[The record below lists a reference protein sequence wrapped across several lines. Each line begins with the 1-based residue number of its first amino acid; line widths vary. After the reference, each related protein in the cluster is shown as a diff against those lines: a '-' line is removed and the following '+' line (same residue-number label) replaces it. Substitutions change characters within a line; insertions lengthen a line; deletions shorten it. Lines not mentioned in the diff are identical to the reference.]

1 MPIARDYAYA
11 LMAALTSLVVIGAVQ
26 AVSEAAQNDKN
37 TASSKA
43 SDASDKPIIEPSSQ
57 PSAVNVRCS
66 AGYTLRTTLST
77 GSQAAMT
84 VSCAPA

>member
-1 MPIARDYAYA
+1 MATVTVIEYG
-11 LMAALTSLVVIGAVQ
+11 LMAALASVVVISAVQ
-26 AVSEAAQNDKN
+26 VVKEHTQNDEN
-37 TASSKA
+37 TTSS
-43 SDASDKPIIEPSSQ
+43 SASDKPIIEPSSQ